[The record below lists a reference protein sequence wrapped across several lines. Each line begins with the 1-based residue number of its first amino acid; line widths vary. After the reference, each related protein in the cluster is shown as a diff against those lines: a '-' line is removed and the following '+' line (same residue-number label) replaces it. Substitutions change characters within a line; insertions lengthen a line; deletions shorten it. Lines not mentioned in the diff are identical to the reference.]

1 MHYIT
6 SKLVIIA
13 LSSPIILVSGCSGFG
28 SFNSINPIPD
38 EKPSQQALLGDLT
51 VEPRS
56 IDALIAEQPSAS
68 PEEYSETN
76 NAFTQEPVVKPENWI
91 SHSIQKGQTLSK
103 ILVPYGISQT
113 DINTLV
119 KSSEIAHTLQNIQT
133 GRKLRLL
140 ISDSKQ
146 LLELEYKRNRT
157 ETIKISKTD
166 SGFISNIV
174 SADVTR
180 TQTYVHGAIHNS
192 FFTDAKIAGLSDTII
207 MQLSDIF
214 AWDIDF
220 ALNIHTGD
228 RFSVLYEQLSIDG
241 ESIGNGD
248 ILAAEFKNNGKVY
261 RAVRYKDSNGHVN
274 YYSPEGEGLR
284 QAFLRTPVKFT
295 RISSRFS
302 LGRKHPVLN
311 RIRAHKG
318 VDYAAATGTPI
329 RATGMGKI
337 IYRGRKGGYGKVII
351 LKHGS
356 RYTTLYAHL
365 SNFRRGK
372 RVGSTVKQ
380 GDIIGYVGSTGLAS
394 GPHLHYEF
402 RIAGVH
408 KNPLT
413 TKLPKSRPIADDEQ
427 VVFKAQTTP
436 LLAELDKQTDLMLA
450 SSDRK

>member
-1 MHYIT
+1 
-6 SKLVIIA
+6 
-13 LSSPIILVSGCSGFG
+13 
-28 SFNSINPIPD
+28 
-38 EKPSQQALLGDLT
+38 
-51 VEPRS
+51 
-56 IDALIAEQPSAS
+56 
-68 PEEYSETN
+68 
-76 NAFTQEPVVKPENWI
+76 
-91 SHSIQKGQTLSK
+91 
-103 ILVPYGISQT
+103 
-113 DINTLV
+113 
-119 KSSEIAHTLQNIQT
+119 
-133 GRKLRLL
+133 
-140 ISDSKQ
+140 
-146 LLELEYKRNRT
+146 
-157 ETIKISKTD
+157 
-166 SGFISNIV
+166 
-174 SADVTR
+174 
-180 TQTYVHGAIHNS
+180 
-192 FFTDAKIAGLSDTII
+192 

-372 RVGSTVKQ
+372 RVGSTVKTRR
-380 GDIIGYVGSTGLAS
+380 YYRLCW
-394 GPHLHYEF
+394 
-402 RIAGVH
+402 
-408 KNPLT
+408 
-413 TKLPKSRPIADDEQ
+413 
-427 VVFKAQTTP
+427 
-436 LLAELDKQTDLMLA
+436 
-450 SSDRK
+450 